1 MVNTP
6 IYKRMRTNHCGRF
19 GLGPK
24 HARSESPHTH
34 THIIVYIFS
43 LILCIDDIYAS
54 QARAHMPD
62 TFSVIYIYIYGD
74 YTHIGGIKMRTYS
87 IISHMC
93 EMDVRVRL
101 SNAFERFHWQP
112 LSQFTEAI

>member
-1 MVNTP
+1 MH
-6 IYKRMRTNHCGRF
+6 RER
-19 GLGPK
+19 
-24 HARSESPHTH
+24 
-34 THIIVYIFS
+34 
-43 LILCIDDIYAS
+43 
-54 QARAHMPD
+54 ARAHAGHI
-62 TFSVIYIYIYGD
+62 FGNLYIYIYGD